1 MASLPFPAIDP
12 VIFAI
17 GPFAVRWY
25 GLAYV
30 AGFVVTGL
38 VVRWLN
44 KRWKVGLS
52 GDDILTMIL
61 YAIIG
66 IMAGSRIGWVLIYGG
81 NAYLQDPL
89 RLLAVWEGGM
99 SWHGG
104 FVGLLIAG
112 WFVSRRLKVPFGTL
126 ADMVAVGVP
135 AGLFFGRVANFINA
149 ELWGRAT
156 DLPWGMVFPGAGPM
170 PRHPSQLYEA
180 FLEGIVIMAVL
191 MVLSLTKRPQ
201 GFYYGS
207 FMVMYG
213 SFRTLVEFFREPDP
227 HIGLLFGAL
236 TMGQVLSIP
245 LIVVGAIIVYRA
257 LRSKYPG

>member
-1 MASLPFPAIDP
+1 VASLPFPVIDP
-12 VIFAI
+12 PIFEI
-17 GPFAVRWY
+17 GPFTVRWY

-30 AGFVVTGL
+30 AGFLVAGL
-38 VVRWLN
+38 VIRWLN

-52 GDDILTMIL
+52 DDDILTVIL

-66 IMAGSRIGWVLIYGG
+66 ILAGSRIGWVLIYGG
-81 NAYLQDPL
+81 TTVLEDPL
-89 RLLAVWEGGM
+89 RLFAMWEGGM

-149 ELWGRAT
+149 ELWGRPT
-156 DLPWGMVFPGAGPM
+156 DLPWGMVFPGAGLM

-180 FLEGIVIMAVL
+180 FLQGIVIMVIL
-191 MVLSLTKRPQ
+191 MALSLAKRPQ
-201 GFYYGS
+201 GFYYGL
-207 FMVMYG
+207 FMVLYG
-213 SFRTLVEFFREPDP
+213 TFRTLVEFVREPDP

-245 LIVVGAIIVYRA
+245 LIIAGAVIVYRA
-257 LRSKYPG
+257 LRKTSPA